1 MRNAAQRSSQCAR
14 KVFCWSS
21 ESKAATFERSA
32 LGVLDG
38 ALDGAFTIG
47 IPHAA
52 RIGDHAIK
60 REQLGIDR
68 VQGRLAELR
77 RDGAFVEIVEHNLL
91 GTAAARAESFLVQQ
105 RPGLLIGLPDLC
117 GSFYRST

>member
-1 MRNAAQRSSQCAR
+1 MRLLFVIYLEYLALLAAMDAQRRPA
-14 KVFCWSS
+14 VFPVP
-21 ESKAATFERSA
+21 EE
-32 LGVLDG
+32 GVL
-38 ALDGAFTIG
+38 LVE
-47 IPHAA
+47 
-52 RIGDHAIK
+52 RV
-60 REQLGIDR
+60 EDR
-68 VQGRLAELR
+68 VQGRLAEVR